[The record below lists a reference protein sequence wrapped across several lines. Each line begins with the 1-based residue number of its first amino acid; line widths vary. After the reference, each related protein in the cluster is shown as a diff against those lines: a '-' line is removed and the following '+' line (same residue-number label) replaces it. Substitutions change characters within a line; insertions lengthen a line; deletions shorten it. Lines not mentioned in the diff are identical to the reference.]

1 MTIFSTSTTRA
12 DTRPTPI
19 HDVRPDQ
26 STYTERKA
34 GSYVSTYAHLP
45 ATSRQQGSYV
55 SNRRPA
61 VRMNGRYVTLPA
73 GAAGWHEAET
83 GYTFCS

>member
-12 DTRPTPI
+12 DARPATT
-19 HDVRPDQ
+19 HDVRPGAA
-26 STYTERKA
+26 TYTERKA
-34 GSYVSTYAHLP
+34 GSYVSTYDRRP
-45 ATSRQQGSYV
+45 AARQQGSYV

-61 VRMNGRYVTLPA
+61 VRMKGRYVTLPS
-73 GAAGWHEAET
+73 GAAGWHEVET